1 MRRHALARGRVPAVA
16 AERSVKFRRQW
27 FRPGRRIEQ
36 IGRFAEHPFFTRRR
50 ASVDDSTTGTS
61 GRPRGAL
68 PGLAENAGALFSL
81 IVSVVLIVVIV
92 ALVIAFVR
100 EIRRDTLQIEG
111 FAVPKD
117 LADRGY
123 SSTVIAEQILD
134 EIRKIQGSLHDATG
148 TRRLES
154 VSALPDFQVAAGGL
168 SMKAVVRYA
177 RRLLDLPDNRIG
189 GELMRDQTSLRIVLR
204 IQDNARL
211 QVKQAVRE
219 DGDIG
224 RLLEEAGRIIAQVSD
239 PLVLANYLYRQE
251 FPSKRFDRTLA
262 AIDYILTHPP
272 ASDDWQAYELLGLT
286 RTAEGRTAEAL
297 KAYARALELR
307 PDQQGIRG
315 DMALALDAAGRRA
328 EAIALLRESARL
340 PGIGADQLVEIGSA
354 MLYLGD
360 FGEMHDVGRRA
371 LQADP
376 KNATAYALI
385 AYALVRKHRP
395 QEALR
400 AYEQGR
406 TLARDFDFD
415 ARWGGIETTSLI
427 ALGRADE
434 ALRIAETRS
443 VTQWENPWHSYSRAL
458 AAAALGRHAEAV
470 NAYPKLLD
478 EELPLD
484 GIHVSWADSLLALG
498 EIESAKAHYETA
510 IELSPNLASAH
521 LGLARVRVASGDP
534 AGALPEFAKAA
545 RLDADDVRIRR
556 ERVAALDVLGRA
568 QDAAADRAA
577 AGEIEARLAKPLQ
590 FP

>member
-1 MRRHALARGRVPAVA
+1 
-16 AERSVKFRRQW
+16 
-27 FRPGRRIEQ
+27 
-36 IGRFAEHPFFTRRR
+36 
-50 ASVDDSTTGTS
+50 
-61 GRPRGAL
+61 
-68 PGLAENAGALFSL
+68 
-81 IVSVVLIVVIV
+81 
-92 ALVIAFVR
+92 
-100 EIRRDTLQIEG
+100 
-111 FAVPKD
+111 
-117 LADRGY
+117 
-123 SSTVIAEQILD
+123 
-134 EIRKIQGSLHDATG
+134 
-148 TRRLES
+148 
-154 VSALPDFQVAAGGL
+154 
-168 SMKAVVRYA
+168 
-177 RRLLDLPDNRIG
+177 
-189 GELMRDQTSLRIVLR
+189 
-204 IQDNARL
+204 
-211 QVKQAVRE
+211 
-219 DGDIG
+219 
-224 RLLEEAGRIIAQVSD
+224 
-239 PLVLANYLYRQE
+239 
-251 FPSKRFDRTLA
+251 
-262 AIDYILTHPP
+262 
-272 ASDDWQAYELLGLT
+272 
-286 RTAEGRTAEAL
+286 
-297 KAYARALELR
+297 
-307 PDQQGIRG
+307 
-315 DMALALDAAGRRA
+315 
-328 EAIALLRESARL
+328 
-340 PGIGADQLVEIGSA
+340 
-354 MLYLGD
+354 
-360 FGEMHDVGRRA
+360 MHDVGRRA

-534 AGALPEFAKAA
+534 AGALPEFAEAA